1 MKRVSLIQQ
10 LWFLVVAA
18 VVLAAAGSLTANLFN
33 ARNYLQQQLAAQSA
47 DAANSLA
54 LLITQNQADPAMG
67 ETLINAAFDQGHF
80 HRISWVGADGK
91 PRVQRINAYQSGSAP
106 AWFRNIFTLAPT
118 PARAMVSSGWMQA
131 GTIEVESEAGYA
143 YASLWEGALQVSFW
157 VLIAGL
163 VVGAIGSFGVNTI
176 RKQLLGVVNQAKA
189 ITQRRFI
196 TIPEPSGPEMG
207 RLAQAMNAMVI
218 RVKMMFEEEAARLE
232 VLRRQVNFDSVT
244 GLANRQFFMGRLG
257 AGLHEREDE
266 RSVLLLMRI
275 EALADINSK
284 LGRPLTDGML
294 GQFGAVL
301 RDPQRFGIDSLPARL
316 NGADFALLLPASRAE
331 VASLQQLHD
340 ELHALL
346 SSFAAQPVVLAMA
359 ATDLRDGDTVRDIM
373 SRLDQA
379 LAQSEFGAGVR
390 IELAGSNVNKPPAPT
405 AEVWGGMLDQAL
417 QDDGLRLVRFAVRD
431 RQGALLHEEAPLRL
445 RQGEAW
451 LPAGQ
456 FMPMAIRTRR
466 VAGLDLAAVAMAL
479 RQLAAEPDCPGIAV
493 NLAAESLAS
502 EHFLRQLVAQIR
514 EHGHSAARLW
524 LEMPEAGILPRF
536 DAFRA
541 LCLALA
547 ELPCKLGIEHFGRQ
561 FSLIG
566 QLHDLGIDYLKI
578 DGSFVQDIHQ
588 HAGNQVFLKGVCN
601 IAHNIGLGVIAE
613 GVKQEQEQQVLFE
626 LGFDGVTGP
635 AVR

>member
-1 MKRVSLIQQ
+1 MKRISLIQQ

-80 HRISWVGADGK
+80 RRISWIGADGK
-91 PRVQRINAYQSGSAP
+91 PRVQRVNAYQSGTAP

-163 VVGAIGSFGVNTI
+163 VVGAIGSLGVNTI

-189 ITQRRFI
+189 ITQRRFV
-196 TIPEPSGPEMG
+196 TIPEPPGPEMG
-207 RLAQAMNAMVI
+207 RLAQAMNAMVT

-232 VLRRQVNFDSVT
+232 ALRRQVNFDSVT
-244 GLANRQFFMGRLG
+244 GLANRQLFMGRLG
-257 AGLHEREDE
+257 ADLLEREQE
-266 RSVLLLMRI
+266 RGVLLLMRI

-284 LGRPLTDGML
+284 LGRPLTDDML

-301 RDPQRFGIDSLPARL
+301 RDTQRFGDSSLAARL
-316 NGADFALLLPASRAE
+316 NGADFALLLPASKAGT
-331 VASLQQLHD
+331 AALQQLHD

-346 SSFAAQPVVLAMA
+346 NSFVAQPVVLAMA
-359 ATDLRDGDTVRDIM
+359 ATDLRDGDSVRDIM

-390 IELAGSNVNKPPAPT
+390 VEMAGSNVDKPPAPT
-405 AEVWGGMLDQAL
+405 AEVWGTLLDQAL
-417 QDDGLRLVRFAVRD
+417 QDDGLRLVRFAVQN

-445 RQGEAW
+445 RHGEAW

-466 VAGLDLAAVAMAL
+466 VAGLDLAAVQMAL
-479 RQLAAEPDCPGIAV
+479 QQLAAEPECPGIAV
-493 NLAAESLAS
+493 NLAAESLLS
-502 EHFLRQLVAQIR
+502 PHFLPQLVAQLR
-514 EHGHSAARLW
+514 EHGDSAARLW
-524 LEMPEAGILPRF
+524 LEMPETGILLRF

-578 DGSFVQDIHQ
+578 DGSFVQDIHL
-588 HAGNQVFLKGVCN
+588 HAGNQAFLKGVCN

-613 GVKQEQEQQVLFE
+613 GVKQAPEQQILFE

-635 AVR
+635 VIR